1 MERLELCKVGDN
13 LLELLL
19 EEEACMIFLSAQVG
33 SLWDAWADVECP
45 IGTVP
50 EFVGW
55 IGTVPEHLG
64 EKWKIP
70 DLLG

>member
-45 IGTVP
+45 IDS
-50 EFVGW
+50 
-55 IGTVPEHLG
+55 
-64 EKWKIP
+64 WKYLVSSRTSWVDRDSP
-70 DLLG
+70 